1 MTEIAVMEC
10 GKGFEYD
17 PAPQR
22 SPEWRERRMGRVTAS
37 RLEDWLSVSR
47 AKATLGKPLQKRLDY
62 EKEILF
68 ERKFKVAYDNYVS
81 EAMQDGIDYEDFAAK
96 QYEEIM
102 KKSVY
107 SVGCWF
113 NQYFVASPDKAVDLD
128 GLLEI
133 KVVRDN
139 SFTSIITSG
148 VPQKWW
154 KQIQG
159 QLWASGR
166 KWCDFVAINLNT
178 KKVIIIRVL
187 PDPEFHEWLELA
199 VPEPITIDENLFDID
214 NMFDF
219 IDPAPIPTETNKGS
233 EFDF

>member
-1 MTEIAVMEC
+1 MTEIAVMKC

-22 SPEWRERRMGRVTAS
+22 SPEWRERRLGKVTAS
-37 RLEDWLSVSR
+37 KLEDWLSVSK
-47 AKATLGKPLQKRLDY
+47 AKNTLGKPLQKRIDY

-68 ERKFKVAYDNYVS
+68 ERKFKVAYENFVS
-81 EAMQDGIDYEDFAAK
+81 EAMQDGIDFEDFAAL
-96 QYEEIM
+96 QYEQTTGN
-102 KKSVY
+102 KTFT
-107 SVGCWF
+107 VGCWF
-113 NQYFVASPDKAVDLD
+113 NDYFVASPDRGVGDD

-139 SFTSIITSG
+139 TFTSIITDG

-159 QLWASGR
+159 QLWGSGR
-166 KWCDFVAINLNT
+166 AWCDFVAINLNT
-178 KKVIIIRVL
+178 KKMIIIRVY
-187 PDPEFHEWLELA
+187 PDPEFHEWLEIA
-199 VPEPITIDENLFDID
+199 VPEPITIDSTLFDID

-219 IDPAPIPTETNKGS
+219 VGSVPLATKNEES
-233 EFDF
+233 EFGF